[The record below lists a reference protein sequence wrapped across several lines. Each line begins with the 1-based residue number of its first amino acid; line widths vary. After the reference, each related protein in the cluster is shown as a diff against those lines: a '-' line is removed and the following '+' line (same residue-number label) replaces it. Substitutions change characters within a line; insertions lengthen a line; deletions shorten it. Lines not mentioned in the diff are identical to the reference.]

1 MKKAIFMF
9 LALFV
14 FSGIVFADELQDVIN
29 KIQANQNKIQDLSAD
44 IHLIMDM
51 SVNAPSTGEGME
63 TKIEQTSKLLI
74 KGLDKTRV
82 EMDFPTKQIS
92 ITNGDKSVTID
103 PETGEKTMKDL
114 KAVQAK
120 KGMPQG
126 AESNPNINVEKI
138 KEIFNLSVSQRGN
151 NCIVTGK
158 PKKKSVYLGKM
169 EFVIDK
175 SRWVPVQILVYG
187 SDGELAS
194 QSDLS
199 YENISDIWVP
209 SGTTTS
215 VITPMGKIVAE
226 MQMKN
231 IKINQGIGDESFQV
245 D

>member
-1 MKKAIFMF
+1 MKKAIFIF
-9 LALFV
+9 LALFI
-14 FSGIVFADELQDVIN
+14 FIGMVFADELQEVIN

-51 SVNAPSTGEGME
+51 SANAPSTGEGAE
-63 TKIEQTSKLLI
+63 AKIEQTSKLLI

-82 EMDFPTKQIS
+82 EMDFPTKQIL

-114 KAVQAK
+114 KVVQVK

-138 KEIFNLSVSQRGN
+138 KEIFNLSVSQRGS
-151 NCIVTGK
+151 NCVVTGK
-158 PKKKSVYLGKM
+158 PKKKNADFGKM
-169 EFVIDK
+169 EFIIDK
-175 SRWVPVQILVYG
+175 IRWVPVQILVYG
-187 SDGELAS
+187 SNGKLAS

-199 YENISDIWVP
+199 YENINDIWVP

-231 IKINQGIGDESFQV
+231 IKINQEIGDDNFQV